1 MPAIEVLMP
10 AMGEGIIEATLISWN
25 KNVGDAVSIDEVL
38 IEVATDKVNSEV
50 PSSAKGILAKKLYNE
65 NDVIP
70 VGKPFAILS
79 TDGDLSNIETPA
91 PQVEAPK
98 VEEKAAIVEPA
109 KVEAVKVPVS
119 PADFIHTAPTSLG
132 VEDQRFYS
140 PLVLNIAK
148 EEQISK
154 AELASIPGTG
164 LEGRVTKDDLM
175 AYIKNRMQSSTTSQQ
190 VVSNHTS
197 NPVVE
202 QQVIA
207 TPNPVAKDAPK
218 NYGDGVEVVPMD
230 RMRKLI
236 ADHMVKSVHTSP
248 HVCSFIEADVT
259 NIVNWRNKTKNL
271 FKEKYGENLTFTPI
285 FIEAI
290 ARAIQDF
297 PIINASL
304 DGDQILL
311 KKDINIGM
319 AAALPD
325 GNLIVPVIKNADQLN
340 MIGLA
345 KKVNELAK
353 KAKANQLKPEDIQ
366 GGTYTMT
373 NLGSFGN
380 VFGTPIIN
388 QPQVA
393 ILGVGAI
400 VKKPVVIETKDGD
413 TIAVRSMMYLSHSYD
428 HRVIDGMA
436 GGSFVKRVAEYLEAF
451 DVNRTI

>member
-1 MPAIEVLMP
+1 
-10 AMGEGIIEATLISWN
+10 
-25 KNVGDAVSIDEVL
+25 
-38 IEVATDKVNSEV
+38 
-50 PSSAKGILAKKLYNE
+50 
-65 NDVIP
+65 
-70 VGKPFAILS
+70 
-79 TDGDLSNIETPA
+79 
-91 PQVEAPK
+91 
-98 VEEKAAIVEPA
+98 
-109 KVEAVKVPVS
+109 
-119 PADFIHTAPTSLG
+119 
-132 VEDQRFYS
+132 
-140 PLVLNIAK
+140 
-148 EEQISK
+148 
-154 AELASIPGTG
+154 
-164 LEGRVTKDDLM
+164 
-175 AYIKNRMQSSTTSQQ
+175 
-190 VVSNHTS
+190 
-197 NPVVE
+197 VVE